1 MMNGMYQFNALV
13 NNENNLLND
22 LMGLVAS
29 SGGQVCHLNLAPA
42 KGANLE
48 SLTMVVKGT
57 SGSAEKVVQRM
68 EVLDGVCGVTMA
80 EQEKGWDRELVLLKV
95 KARPDGYSHVV
106 QLASVFG
113 ATVLSEGRNW
123 VVLMAAGPS
132 DRVDAFVHNLEPY
145 GILEMGRTGQVTMVP
160 FECSVKETDRT
171 LDLRDLASQTG
182 ETVHLA
188 EM

>member
-1 MMNGMYQFNALV
+1 MMNTMYQFNALV
-13 NNENNLLND
+13 NNNNGLLND

-29 SGGQVCHLNLAPA
+29 SDCRVCHFNLAPA
-42 KGANLE
+42 QSGDLE
-48 SLTMVVKGT
+48 SLTMVVKG
-57 SGSAEKVVQRM
+57 SAGSAEKMAARM
-68 EVLDGVCGVTMA
+68 DDLEGVCTVAMA

-95 KARPDGYSHVV
+95 TARPDGYSNVV

-113 ATVLSEGRNW
+113 ATVLSEGQDW

-132 DRVDAFVHNLEPY
+132 DRIDAFVHNLKPY

-160 FECSVKETDRT
+160 FSCGGN
-171 LDLRDLASQTG
+171 DLPQALRLGDLASQTG

>member
-13 NNENNLLND
+13 DNDNGFLND
-22 LMGLVAS
+22 LMGLANS
-29 SGGQVCHLNLAPA
+29 SGCRVCHLNLAPA
-42 KGANLE
+42 HKGELE
-48 SLTMVVKGT
+48 SLTMVVQGT
-57 SGSAEKVVQRM
+57 ADSAGQMADRM
-68 EVLDGVCGVTMA
+68 NGLQGVRGVSMA
-80 EQEKGWDRELVLLKV
+80 EQEQGWDRELVLLKV
-95 KARPDGYSHVV
+95 TARQDGYSNVV

-113 ATVLSEGRNW
+113 ATVLSEGRDW

-145 GILEMGRTGQVTMVP
+145 GILELGRTGQVTMVP
-160 FECSVKETDRT
+160 FKNEGHTGSRP
-171 LDLRDLASQTG
+171 LGLSDLAAQTG

>member
-13 NNENNLLND
+13 DNSNNLLND
-22 LMGLVAS
+22 LMGLVSS
-29 SGGQVCHLNLAPA
+29 SGCQVCHFNLAPTDN
-42 KGANLE
+42 NLE
-48 SLTMVVKGT
+48 SLTMVVKG
-57 SGSAEKVVQRM
+57 SPGSAEKVVERM
-68 EVLDGVCGVTMA
+68 GGLDRVCGVAMT

-95 KARPDGYSHVV
+95 NARPDGYSHVV

-113 ATVLSEGRNW
+113 ATVLAEGRNW

-132 DRVDAFVHNLEPY
+132 DRVDAFVHNLRPY

-160 FECSVKETDRT
+160 FENDNEEESRP
-171 LDLRDLASQTG
+171 LGLSDLASQTG